1 MISATCGLVDAVCFL
16 ALGGVFA
23 EMMTGNL
30 LLMALTI
37 GTGSAL
43 GQSAR
48 YILAIMA
55 FSLGA
60 LIGGRL
66 LRAPRKLQERRIG
79 FAVEWVI
86 IVAATAPTWVAAP
99 GAHNPA
105 GHVVVAMLALAMG
118 IQNAMVRVHGVPD
131 LATNVMT
138 VTFTG
143 IIADYAGWRHQPQ
156 LAAPGD
162 LGRIVYE
169 RRPRR
174 PAAAV
179 CHGVALVLNSVVFGL
194 AIIPLMFG
202 ARPGEVQLEAPVEW
216 FEAREPVSR
225 DFPPCPSASA
235 WYAASPSAV
244 GIRSCPVHRPDRV
257 PESGPGSP
265 VSRPPPVCRSDAF
278 VRHDHAVERVTVQS
292 TSPCAGTEA
301 SGPDWM
307 WKQIRRRR

>member
-1 MISATCGLVDAVCFL
+1 MSTPLKTLCNSAKERLTDVTTGLYMISATCGLVDAVCFL

-30 LLMALTI
+30 LLMALSI

-86 IVAATAPTWVAAP
+86 IVAATALTWVAAP
-99 GAHNPA
+99 DAHNPA

-143 IIADYAGWRHQPQ
+143 IIADSTPAGGTNPNCRRRVTSVG
-156 LAAPGD
+156 LFMASAA
-162 LGRIVYE
+162 LGGLLLQFAMVW
-169 RRPRR
+169 P
-174 PAAAV
+174 
-179 CHGVALVLNSVVFGL
+179 LVLTSVVFSL
-194 AIIPLMFG
+194 AMIPLMFG
-202 ARPGEVQLEAPVEW
+202 ARPQ
-216 FEAREPVSR
+216 
-225 DFPPCPSASA
+225 
-235 WYAASPSAV
+235 
-244 GIRSCPVHRPDRV
+244 
-257 PESGPGSP
+257 
-265 VSRPPPVCRSDAF
+265 
-278 VRHDHAVERVTVQS
+278 
-292 TSPCAGTEA
+292 
-301 SGPDWM
+301 
-307 WKQIRRRR
+307 